1 MNIARATSLEGF
13 ICPACLVDFPG
24 ATKLQDHWMKFHSPK
39 TATVRSSKSSNDYEE
54 IPDDIPRSHATQV
67 CDFWCFEI
75 SDSRTVEI
83 SCIHRSYYTRCL
95 KLHSGSTMFKIIDIS
110 AVVKLS

>member
-1 MNIARATSLEGF
+1 MNIARVTSLEGF

-67 CDFWCFEI
+67 CEFWCFEI
-75 SDSRTVEI
+75 SDSQTVEI
-83 SCIHRSYYTRCL
+83 SCIHRSNSLFEAPSQRA
-95 KLHSGSTMFKIIDIS
+95 KR
-110 AVVKLS
+110 VQNN